1 MNAIVWGTAAGI
13 ALAFAW
19 LAFGFGGFVLVAVFA
34 LIGGVA
40 AAAWTGRLNL
50 RAAVDAARGRRVG

>member
-1 MNAIVWGTAAGI
+1 VNAIVWGAAAGI

-19 LAFGFGGFVLVAVFA
+19 LAFGIGGFVLVAVFG
-34 LIGGVA
+34 IVGGVA
-40 AAAWTGRLNL
+40 AAVWTGRLNL

>member
-1 MNAIVWGTAAGI
+1 MNAVVWGTAAGI

-19 LAFGFGGFVLVAVFA
+19 LAFGFGGFVVVVIFGA
-34 LIGGVA
+34 IGGA
-40 AAAWTGRLNL
+40 AAAVWTGRLDL